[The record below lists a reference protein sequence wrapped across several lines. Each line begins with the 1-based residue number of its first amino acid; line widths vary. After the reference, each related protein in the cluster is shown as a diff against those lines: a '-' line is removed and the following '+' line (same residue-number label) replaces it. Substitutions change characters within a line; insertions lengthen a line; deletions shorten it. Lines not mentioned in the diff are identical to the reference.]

1 MKKFTAL
8 PLFGALILSAVLFVA
23 VYFLLR
29 PSFEVEALSLQE
41 AKERIQELYHGEVKN
56 ISEDGDFYLVEMAH
70 PNGIYEIKMTANGEI
85 HSIRWLEQTSEQ
97 KETPAEEKVLS
108 EEEIR
113 TIVLNSTD
121 GTIQLLEK
129 LDNNRVRV
137 IVEDKNNTIT
147 LDIDNRTGEIIEKK
161 TEQKK
166 EPAPQRITEEEAKQ
180 LAKKII
186 NGEVKSVKQEM
197 KNNVTYYLVE
207 IATDDDTA
215 IVQIHSVTG
224 KHLSTTWID
233 DDDDDIEDDDD
244 DNDDDDD

>member
-113 TIVLNSTD
+113 TIVRISSS
-121 GTIQLLEK
+121 
-129 LDNNRVRV
+129 DNTFSSAGVSFCSLVCSN
-137 IVEDKNNTIT
+137 
-147 LDIDNRTGEIIEKK
+147 
-161 TEQKK
+161 
-166 EPAPQRITEEEAKQ
+166 QRIE
-180 LAKKII
+180 
-186 NGEVKSVKQEM
+186 
-197 KNNVTYYLVE
+197 
-207 IATDDDTA
+207 
-215 IVQIHSVTG
+215 
-224 KHLSTTWID
+224 WISPFAV
-233 DDDDDIEDDDD
+233 ILIS
-244 DNDDDDD
+244 